1 MPLPDKDFDVTET
14 SIPYNYLKL
23 SVPNIEI
30 EFSTENGNVAECD
43 PLLLTGVIF
52 GKLGASEEA
61 KGYYAEMIQSEAFQH
76 PIPYRDLDMERYD
89 AIILPGGHA
98 KGMRQYLESQTLRD
112 KILPF
117 FLRCTEGG
125 DKVCAAI
132 CHGTL
137 VLARTIDP
145 TTQKSV
151 LFNLKTTTLPKYM
164 EFNAYMITFWKLGDY
179 YRTYPVYLQGSSGIN
194 AEYGGT
200 HTIHNTPLFVVL
212 SLISPKLRFFAS
224 FVHYFFP
231 YLLVC
236 TSTSNQPSFT
246 TTTSLLGMSQ
256 PAQPNFDGPTPKD
269 KFVQETLEG
278 YSDGDV
284 EFAKTLI
291 TSYIGSVEEHLPLL
305 KESFK
310 EPYDK
315 EGAILHSHDIKG
327 SSAYIGAEAV
337 RFLSGK
343 IEFLLRHD
351 KLQEAKTHYD
361 ELDKEVKDVFK
372 ILEDYMKEHGGSGEE
387 EEEEVPPKEVP
398 KEEKKPE
405 RVPAAQA
412 IKG

>member
-1 MPLPDKDFDVTET
+1 MYRRRRQSLRSNLPWNTRSCSHNRPHHTKIGPLQPQNHHAPKIHGIQCLHDNILET
-14 SIPYNYLKL
+14 WGLL
-23 SVPNIEI
+23 SNVP
-30 EFSTENGNVAECD
+30 G
-43 PLLLTGVIF
+43 LLTRKQWYQRRVRGS
-52 GKLGASEEA
+52 KRS
-61 KGYYAEMIQSEAFQH
+61 KKST
-76 PIPYRDLDMERYD
+76 
-89 AIILPGGHA
+89 
-98 KGMRQYLESQTLRD
+98 SQTTHT
-112 KILPF
+112 PF
-117 FLRCTEGG
+117 S
-125 DKVCAAI
+125 
-132 CHGTL
+132 H
-137 VLARTIDP
+137 P
-145 TTQKSV
+145 T
-151 LFNLKTTTLPKYM
+151 
-164 EFNAYMITFWKLGDY
+164 
-179 YRTYPVYLQGSSGIN
+179 R
-194 AEYGGT
+194 T